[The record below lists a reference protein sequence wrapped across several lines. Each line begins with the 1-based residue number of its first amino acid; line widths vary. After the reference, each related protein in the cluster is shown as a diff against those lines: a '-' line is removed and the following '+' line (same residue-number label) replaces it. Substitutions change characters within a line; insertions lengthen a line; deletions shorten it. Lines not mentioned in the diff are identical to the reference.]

1 MSNNHLKIKIPK
13 MGLWILIIF
22 QPLPSA
28 LTVFSI
34 SLLVNFILSVA
45 QANTCE
51 LSLIS
56 LFTLHPNQE
65 IWSLLSSKY
74 IKNPIT
80 PHFLI
85 YPLIPFKFFSTQK
98 SECFSYLFERKRALR
113 ILYEA
118 LHH

>member
-13 MGLWILIIF
+13 MGLWILTVF

-34 SLLVNFILSVA
+34 SLLENFIPPVA

-56 LFTLHPNQE
+56 LFALHP
-65 IWSLLSSKY
+65 S
-74 IKNPIT
+74 
-80 PHFLI
+80 
-85 YPLIPFKFFSTQK
+85 QK
-98 SECFSYLFERKRALR
+98 
-113 ILYEA
+113 I
-118 LHH
+118 